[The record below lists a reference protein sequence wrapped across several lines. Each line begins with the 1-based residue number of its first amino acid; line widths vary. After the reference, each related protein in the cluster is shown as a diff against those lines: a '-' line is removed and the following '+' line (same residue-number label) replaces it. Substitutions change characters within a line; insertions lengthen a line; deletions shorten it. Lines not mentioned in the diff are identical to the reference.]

1 MTATKHISRIIIN
14 APIDRVWSELIRTD
28 RPKPYFFGSVCSTP
42 GLEEGAP
49 VRMQTPNGKYVSV
62 AGTVT
67 VFEPPYRYG
76 HTFKFTNMDDPPC
89 HVTYELKSVPEGTEF
104 SLITEGT
111 VPGSKTEK
119 SMLQGADFITQ
130 NLKSVVEHGKPT
142 FSGRLILT
150 MISLM
155 TPFTPKI
162 CKTENWPMD
171 RAIDM
176 ET

>member
-1 MTATKHISRIIIN
+1 MSAQKHISRIIIN
-14 APIDRVWSELIRTD
+14 APIDTVWSELIRTD
-28 RPKPYFFGSVCSTP
+28 RPKPYFFGSVCHTP

-49 VRMQTPNGKYVSV
+49 IRMQSPNGKYVSV

-67 VFEPPYRYG
+67 VFEPPYKYG

-89 HVTYELKSVPEGTEF
+89 HVTYVLKEVPEGTEF

-119 SMLQGADFITQ
+119 SMLQGGEFITK
-130 NLKSVVEHGKPT
+130 NLKSVVEFGKPT
-142 FSGRLILT
+142 FGGKVILT
-150 MISLM
+150 LISMM

-162 CKTENWPMD
+162 CKTENWPFD
-171 RAIDM
+171 KAIDL